1 MRHQFSFEVYG
12 KPATQGSK
20 RALGR
25 RGGGPIIMVESNKR
39 LPGWRND
46 VAFAGQQAMPDTWPV
61 TGAMGLHVAFRFA
74 RPKNHHTGND
84 PRRPLKSNA
93 PRFHTNIAGD
103 VDKLARA
110 VCDALTT
117 AGVWLDDKQVV
128 DLHCI
133 RVFAEPG
140 QPEGAT
146 ITVQSLEHD

>member
-1 MRHQFSFEVYG
+1 MIHEFGFKVHG

-46 VAFAGQQAMPDTWPV
+46 VAFAAQQAMPSSWPP
-61 TGAMGLHVAFRFA
+61 TGAMLLHVTFQFA
-74 RPKNHHTGND
+74 RPKAHHVAGD
-84 PRRPLKSNA
+84 PSRPLKANA
-93 PRFHTNIAGD
+93 PRFHTTIAGD
-103 VDKLARA
+103 ADKLARA
-110 VCDALTT
+110 ICDSLTT

-133 RVFAEPG
+133 RIYAEPG
-140 QPEGAT
+140 EPEGAT
-146 ITVQSLEHD
+146 ITVRALEHS